1 MFEPGKAGFDV
12 AQVSAWIIV
21 RDAHR
26 IGLFLNLDPENGE
39 RGMRFHSMLA
49 NTRLVS
55 VRALP
60 PAIKRPAAR

>member
-12 AQVSAWIIV
+12 AQLSAWIDV
-21 RDAHR
+21 RDAYCS
-26 IGLFLNLDPENGE
+26 GLFLNLDPENGE
-39 RGMRFHSMLA
+39 RGMRSHSMLA

-60 PAIKRPAAR
+60 PAIKRTAAR